1 MTNEGALFLVAV
13 DLLCEQQSSATL
25 VMALVSGEREREGE
39 RERDP
44 LPFPLHLTLGGQ
56 FQHFPIPR

>member
-25 VMALVSGEREREGE
+25 VMALVSGERERERE
-39 RERDP
+39 RERETEHSAFCHTNKKTGLP
-44 LPFPLHLTLGGQ
+44 LDTT
-56 FQHFPIPR
+56 